1 MNRSFPNWQ
10 ELQAGYDAEDT
21 PLVMREKDPDL
32 DENLDHIFGDSL
44 NPVLLLSQWG
54 LSFNAIAV
62 LSQRSEL
69 LDELARERTKSCF
82 PPGYTPSLIE
92 IFFDDILCMHY
103 QQGQISYPNPSP
115 EHPPFMEVRFDD
127 QMALFVISDEIIVN
141 RVVAIAQLDQLL
153 GRLKQV

>member
-1 MNRSFPNWQ
+1 MNRSFQNRQ

-21 PLVMREKDPDL
+21 PLVMREKDLDL
-32 DENLDHIFGDSL
+32 EANLDHIFESNL

-62 LSQRSEL
+62 LSQHAEL

-82 PPGYTPSLIE
+82 PSGYTPSLIE
-92 IFFDDILCMHY
+92 ILFDDILCIRY

-115 EHPPFMEVRFDD
+115 EQPPFMEVRFDD
-127 QMALFVISDEIIVN
+127 QMALFVINDEIIVN
-141 RVVAIAQLDQLL
+141 RVVAIAELDHVL